1 MANVITAEGTGH
13 VVGPYGDLALD
24 KHHRSNLM
32 SLWMNF
38 EVKTAF
44 KKTLL
49 RILLSSKL
57 TRTSGLTFVSA
68 LPVR

>member
-1 MANVITAEGTGH
+1 MVNVITAEGTGH

-24 KHHRSNLM
+24 KQNVCYLI

-38 EVKTAF
+38 EVKKAF